1 MESQSLAN
9 QIRELSKKYGK
20 ILTLNEIIACKE
32 RGEITL
38 NKELSVDNYAFVHAT
53 NFPPKNN
60 IIETVYAKL
69 KRGEIIDFDTHASGG
84 DSTHFAA
91 NGQVEEHWNGADWDK
106 CKYAAV
112 VLGRV
117 FLDRYKDI
125 TGSYLVQDLIV
136 DGSPDITD
144 QFVLCEKM
152 EDAERIQEMNP
163 GIIAIPDDDNLG
175 ARSGPKR
182 VEAFLGEVLEIEPR
196 IPSAYGWLIT
206 VEKRLTLNEIDLSRN
221 GLKSPKGIDREAE
234 AKYYADIENYLGRVV
249 NKYEHEFTIERI
261 EGSFIY
267 CSNRYQGNA
276 DKQIQTIFLSDKN
289 SYPEY
294 LKNPEQHQIN
304 MEHLAWFTKKFNRE
318 LAEVGLS
325 DWIYFAEK
333 NDGIQKRVDE
343 SRAVDEFLGVKAEQV
358 YDGDMISTNIKR
370 IEMIGDRNPT
380 LKEALFRH
388 IVEDYKIMEAHYM
401 DRVDTKDMDFK
412 TYSESVKSRLSEL
425 GLEKAFEEQIMSIE
439 EKAAEQKR
447 QQEKIEDEQEEA
459 LLNSYGYKIHDTSD
473 PVLRD
478 ISKLR
483 AITFLEL
490 QMMIQDIRD
499 GNVDADGWPN
509 FLGKDWNVTSKME
522 KSVLNKMTQ
531 HLKDEK
537 NPERLD
543 EPLSF
548 LGLRGEDLFRKD
560 ENGNIVPTFSIY
572 QDKADELF
580 DSQARTAIEIVEKE
594 RSGQTSEIRLEDLLT
609 GLYQTSRLVPE
620 ELEAEQANIKSNL
633 SAEKG
638 IEVEK
643 DNENNEIQ

>member
-9 QIRELSKKYGK
+9 QIRELRKKYGK

-60 IIETVYAKL
+60 IIETVYTKV
-69 KRGEIIDFDTHASGG
+69 KRGEIIDFDNHASGG
-84 DSTHFAA
+84 DTTHFAA
-91 NGQVEEHWNGADWDK
+91 NGQVEGHGSGQWDK
-106 CKYAAV
+106 SKYAAV

-163 GIIAIPDDDNLG
+163 GIIAIPDDDNLVG
-175 ARSGPKR
+175 RSGPER
-182 VEAFLGEVLEIEPR
+182 VDTFLREVLEIEPR
-196 IPSAYGWLIT
+196 IPSQGGWLTIGS
-206 VEKRLTLNEIDLSRN
+206 LRN
-221 GLKSPKGIDREAE
+221 SSSTSYDKEAE
-234 AKYYADIENYLGRVV
+234 SQYYADIENSLGRVV
-249 NKYEHEFTIERI
+249 NKEVHERTIESV

-267 CSNRYQGNA
+267 NLNRYQGYA
-276 DKQIQTIFLSDKN
+276 DKQIGIGFFSERNKYTR
-289 SYPEY
+289 Y

-304 MEHLAWFTKKFNRE
+304 IEHLAWFTKKFNRE
-318 LAEVGLS
+318 LAEVGLT
-325 DWIYFAEK
+325 DWLYFAEK

-370 IEMIGDRNPT
+370 IEMIGDRNPA

-388 IVEDYKIMEAHYM
+388 IVEDYKTMEAHYM

-412 TYSESVKSRLSEL
+412 TYSESVKSRLSKL
-425 GLEKAFEEQIMSIE
+425 GLEKAFEEQFMSIE
-439 EKAAEQKR
+439 EKAAEQKK
-447 QQEKIEDEQEEA
+447 QQEKIEDGREEA
-459 LLNSYGYKIHDTSD
+459 LLESYGYKIHDTSD

-483 AITFLEL
+483 AIASIEL
-490 QMMIQDIRD
+490 QMMIQDIRE
-499 GNVDADGWPN
+499 GNVDEDGWPN
-509 FLGKDWNVTSKME
+509 LSRENWNVISTMGNA
-522 KSVLNKMTQ
+522 VLNRMPE
-531 HLKDEK
+531 HLKEET

-548 LGLRGEDLFRKD
+548 LGLRGEDFFRKD
-560 ENGNIVPTFSIY
+560 ENGNIDPTFRKY
-572 QDKADELF
+572 KNKLNELLE
-580 DSQARTAIEIVEKE
+580 SQIQTAIEIVEKE

-620 ELEAEQANIKSNL
+620 ELEAEQANIKRNL

-638 IEVEK
+638 IEKEETG
-643 DNENNEIQ
+643 DNRAIE